1 MASNSAKGSTLD
13 DNLNMEAGMW
23 LIFVEATGAF
33 LVFALIIW
41 WTMFSSPKPPSV
53 TDEDE

>member
-1 MASNSAKGSTLD
+1 
-13 DNLNMEAGMW
+13 MW

-41 WTMFSSPKPPSV
+41 WTMFSKPKPPQD
-53 TDEDE
+53 DEEE